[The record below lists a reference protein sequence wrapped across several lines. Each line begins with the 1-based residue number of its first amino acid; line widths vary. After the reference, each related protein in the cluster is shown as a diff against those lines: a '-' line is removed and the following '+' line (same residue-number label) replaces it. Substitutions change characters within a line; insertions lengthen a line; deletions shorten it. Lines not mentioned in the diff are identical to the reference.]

1 MKNKS
6 FDCVEMKRKGA
17 EVIYQKVASLS
28 VEQQLEYWRKGSD
41 SLRKQMKS
49 VNQLDR
55 GVGDRELAQQPNT

>member
-41 SLRKQMKS
+41 SLRKQMKP
-49 VNQLDR
+49 VKEVGR
-55 GVGDRELAQQPNT
+55 G